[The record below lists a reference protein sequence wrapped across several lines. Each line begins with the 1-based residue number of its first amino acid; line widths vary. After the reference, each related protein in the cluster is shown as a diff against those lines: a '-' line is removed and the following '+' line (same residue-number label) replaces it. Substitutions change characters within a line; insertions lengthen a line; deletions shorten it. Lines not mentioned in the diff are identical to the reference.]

1 MFEIFKKVTIMAV
14 VVAAVLFALQAVM
27 GIVDTIFS
35 LIGAAFG
42 VERGSGRDGLASAGV
57 GAEGFSKLLAAV
69 ACLLII
75 WKLVKIVGG
84 KILGQTTLRGMS
96 KEIGKRSTST
106 IKNSYTNIKDMVRGV
121 TTKDGLKAMGRN
133 ANLQSLMGNKG
144 VGNLWRKGAKAQNN
158 LDMMKSL
165 RDAGKSGRLSKEDKK
180 KREAQLDMLKSKGIT
195 PEDTR
200 KKAEQLS
207 DAKME
212 RRLNELGFSKD
223 VFNELNEDDKSAIDT
238 ISSDSKKGFAEKVTD
253 IHNIL
258 RHHWRVEGDE
268 SGEGADVLTQKRMQA
283 AMAHGQNLDKHIKQ
297 MEQELD
303 GAEVTFDDGSTMS
316 ALQYADYQDGSAIG
330 TSEKFRSAHRELM
343 GAYLNDKNVPGS
355 RTMNHALDISRTDQE
370 MKDATVNGSDNSQL
384 QQPIASSDES
394 KQDMAAKVHGGLSI
408 DKEAADKSAERAQ
421 VDAKNAAES
430 STGMK
435 SSDVEPAADNIPRDE
450 NGAPISI
457 AQRDGDDI
465 QRSAD
470 ALNNGAMGGSVL
482 PDSITSQPASEITPE
497 KVAEAYDD
505 SQYVKGT
512 NNPNVFAQE
521 PLEGSGLPGV
531 QNAMETGEV
540 INNGAGAQGATQA
553 NAMAAESETAYSD
566 NVAPVAERP
575 AFDERAPEREVERE
589 VVAERPA
596 FDERAP
602 EREVEREVVT
612 ERPAFDER
620 APERPAYNEY
630 QYREAQNF
638 NSASE
643 FVAFANAYMSQYVP
657 NATFTPEI
665 GHAIQQSVAN
675 ANTYGFSQD
684 DLMRGIAAAVSGAG
698 AGALSREALNGQGT
712 HVASVD
718 PQVIDDIVNKMQANN
733 FGATIQNTMNHYH
746 SNGSVSSTQSES
758 RVPSGGEI
766 FGSGDSDIDGD
777 AIARE
782 TARRRAEAEEE
793 ERQSRGTEGIRDTGR
808 GGRKKRGE

>member
-27 GIVDTIFS
+27 GIVDAIFS

-57 GAEGFSKLLAAV
+57 GAEGFSKLLAAL
-69 ACLLII
+69 ACLIII

-84 KILGQTTLRGMS
+84 KLLGQTTLRGMS

-212 RRLNELGFSKD
+212 RRLNELGFSTD
-223 VFNELNEDDKSAIDT
+223 VFNELNEDDKSSIT
-238 ISSDSKKGFAEKVTD
+238 GIMSDDQKEFAKKVTD

-268 SGEGADVLTQKRMQA
+268 SGEGADALTKKRMQA
-283 AMAHGQNLDKHIKQ
+283 AMAHGQSLDKHIRK

-435 SSDVEPAADNIPRDE
+435 SSEVEPAADNIPRDE

-589 VVAERPA
+589 VV
-596 FDERAP
+596 
-602 EREVEREVVT
+602 T
-612 ERPAFDER
+612 
-620 APERPAYNEY
+620 ERPAYNEY

-793 ERQSRGTEGIRDTGR
+793 ERQSRGTEGVRDTGR

>member
-27 GIVDTIFS
+27 GIVDAIFS

-57 GAEGFSKLLAAV
+57 GAEGFSKLLAAL
-69 ACLLII
+69 ACLIII

-84 KILGQTTLRGMS
+84 KLLGQTTLRGMS

-133 ANLQSLMGNKG
+133 TNLQSLMGNKG

-212 RRLNELGFSKD
+212 RRLNELGFSTD
-223 VFNELNEDDKSAIDT
+223 VFNELNEDDKSSIT
-238 ISSDSKKGFAEKVTD
+238 GIMSDDQKEFAKKVTD

-268 SGEGADVLTQKRMQA
+268 SGEGADALTKKRMQA
-283 AMAHGQNLDKHIKQ
+283 AMAHGQSLDKHIRK

-435 SSDVEPAADNIPRDE
+435 SSEVEPAADNIPRDE

-589 VVAERPA
+589 VV
-596 FDERAP
+596 
-602 EREVEREVVT
+602 T
-612 ERPAFDER
+612 
-620 APERPAYNEY
+620 ERPAYNEY

>member
-84 KILGQTTLRGMS
+84 KLLGQTTLRGMS
-96 KEIGKRSTST
+96 KEIGKCSTST

-207 DAKME
+207 DAKNE
-212 RRLNELGFSKD
+212 KALNELGIGKD
-223 VFNELNEDDKSAIDT
+223 VFNELNEHDKSAIMD
-238 ISSDSKKGFAEKVTD
+238 IASDSKKGFAEKVTD

-283 AMAHGQNLDKHIKQ
+283 AMAHGQSLDKHIKQ

-435 SSDVEPAADNIPRDE
+435 SSEVEPAADNIPRDE

-540 INNGAGAQGATQA
+540 INNGAATQGATQA
-553 NAMAAESETAYSD
+553 SAMAAESETAYSD
-566 NVAPVAERP
+566 NVAPVT
-575 AFDERAPEREVERE
+575 
-589 VVAERPA
+589 ERPA

-612 ERPAFDER
+612 
-620 APERPAYNEY
+620 ERPAYNEY